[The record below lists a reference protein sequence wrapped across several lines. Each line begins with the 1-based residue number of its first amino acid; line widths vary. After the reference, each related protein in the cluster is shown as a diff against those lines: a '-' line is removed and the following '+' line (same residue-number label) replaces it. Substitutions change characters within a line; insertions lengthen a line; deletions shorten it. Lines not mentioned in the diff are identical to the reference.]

1 MFIHLFPSTTHVIS
15 SLFLFRN
22 KVMMLIL
29 LQFFSQPA
37 PQPKPKKDEK
47 KKRKRP
53 KKGKP
58 LKKLTKGIS
67 ACSFSQ
73 LKTDKE
79 IYVLINNMCKVNQIT
94 CFFFIAEGS
103 SKSKKEKVCSWIL
116 FNHYIWHVFMLLQ

>member
-1 MFIHLFPSTTHVIS
+1 
-15 SLFLFRN
+15 
-22 KVMMLIL
+22 MMLIL

-58 LKKLTKGIS
+58 LKKLIKGIS

-73 LKTDKE
+73 LKTD
-79 IYVLINNMCKVNQIT
+79 
-94 CFFFIAEGS
+94 
-103 SKSKKEKVCSWIL
+103 
-116 FNHYIWHVFMLLQ
+116 

>member
-1 MFIHLFPSTTHVIS
+1 
-15 SLFLFRN
+15 
-22 KVMMLIL
+22 MMLIL

-94 CFFFIAEGS
+94 LFFFSLQRVAPRVKKRRFVLGFCSIITSGMFS
-103 SKSKKEKVCSWIL
+103 CYYSKPG
-116 FNHYIWHVFMLLQ
+116 

>member
-1 MFIHLFPSTTHVIS
+1 
-15 SLFLFRN
+15 
-22 KVMMLIL
+22 MMLIL

-73 LKTDKE
+73 LKTD
-79 IYVLINNMCKVNQIT
+79 YVLINNMCKVNQIT
-94 CFFFIAEGS
+94 LCFFSLQRVAQRVKKRRFVLGFCSIITSGMFS
-103 SKSKKEKVCSWIL
+103 YYYSKPG
-116 FNHYIWHVFMLLQ
+116 